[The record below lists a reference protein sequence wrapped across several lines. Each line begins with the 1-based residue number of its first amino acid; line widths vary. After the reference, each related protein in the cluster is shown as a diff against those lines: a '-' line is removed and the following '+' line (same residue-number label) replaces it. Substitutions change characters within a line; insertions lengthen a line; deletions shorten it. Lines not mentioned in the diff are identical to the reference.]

1 MHKKYIELFKQ
12 ILRAVITMSDQV
24 AAYNKNKNDE
34 KGEST
39 ANSMS
44 ADYKQLLQKIEQE
57 NFVLTK
63 AEYAKLLV
71 GVLIIINNI
80 ENRIVNEKKAI
91 ENYKIEIVPKLE
103 KIIAEENDDK
113 KADELS
119 KELFII
125 DENK

>member
-34 KGEST
+34 KGENT

-91 ENYKIEIVPKLE
+91 ENYKTEIVPKLE

>member
-91 ENYKIEIVPKLE
+91 ENYKTEIVPKLE

-113 KADELS
+113 KADKLS